1 MSIQRTDTQN
11 GGETAPNTENI
22 SETSTNEADST
33 QTDGQN
39 SPVDGTTS
47 GESAAEMPNS
57 SENDEKETDSSVTSI
72 ENGDSEGVEVPNPAV
87 SAEDPTEN
95 DSPDSGTVHLDQR
108 IAELEAKSTD
118 LAAQLADARD
128 QLLRK
133 AADVEN
139 FRKRMNQDK
148 QNAIE
153 FANQSLLVDII
164 PMIDDLERAIQSAQ
178 SSAELSEMPA
188 GKLMIDG
195 LVMIQKRLTGQLESK
210 WGLKRFN
217 SAGEP
222 FDPNRHEAMF
232 MEKSPDIEEPVV
244 QEEFLKGYMLKDRV
258 IRAAQVKVLMPGE

>member
-11 GGETAPNTENI
+11 GGETAPDTENI
-22 SETSTNEADST
+22 SETLAGEADSA

-39 SPVDGTTS
+39 SPADGDS
-47 GESAAEMPNS
+47 IGESVAGVQNS
-57 SENDEKETDSSVTSI
+57 SENDEKEPDSGAVCA
-72 ENGDSEGVEVPNPAV
+72 ENDGSEGVEAPNPAT
-87 SAEDPTEN
+87 SAEN
-95 DSPDSGTVHLDQR
+95 ASPDSDTANLIQK
-108 IAELEAKSTD
+108 IAELEV
-118 LAAQLADARD
+118 QLADSRD

-133 AADVEN
+133 AADIEN

-153 FANQSLLVDII
+153 FANQNLLVDII
-164 PMIDDLERAIQSAQ
+164 PVIDDLERAIQSAMA
-178 SSAELSEMPA
+178 SAELSEMPT

-195 LVMIQKRLTGQLESK
+195 LTMIQKRLTGQLESK
-210 WGLKRFN
+210 WGLKHFD

-222 FDPNRHEAMF
+222 FDPNRHEAMT

-258 IRAAQVKVLMPGE
+258 IRAAQVKVLMPGD

>member
-1 MSIQRTDTQN
+1 MSIQRTDAQN
-11 GGETAPNTENI
+11 GSETAPDTENI
-22 SETSTNEADST
+22 SETLAGEVDSAQTN
-33 QTDGQN
+33 GQN
-39 SPVDGTTS
+39 SPADGTTI
-47 GESAAEMPNS
+47 GESADEMSNS
-57 SENDEKETDSSVTSI
+57 SGNDETEADSVAMSA
-72 ENGDSEGVEVPNPAV
+72 ENGGFEGSEAPNPAV
-87 SAEDPTEN
+87 SAGDSAEKA
-95 DSPDSGTVHLDQR
+95 SPDSNTAHLNQK
-108 IAELEAKSTD
+108 ITELEEKVAD
-118 LAAQLADARD
+118 LND

-164 PMIDDLERAIQSAQ
+164 PVIDDLERAIQSAQ
-178 SSAELSEMPA
+178 ASAELSEMPT

-195 LVMIQKRLTGQLESK
+195 LTMIQKRLTGQLESK

-232 MEKSPDIEEPVV
+232 MEKSPDIEEPMV
-244 QEEFLKGYMLKDRV
+244 QEEFSKGYMLKDRV
-258 IRAAQVKVLMPGE
+258 IRAAQVKVLMPDDTTH